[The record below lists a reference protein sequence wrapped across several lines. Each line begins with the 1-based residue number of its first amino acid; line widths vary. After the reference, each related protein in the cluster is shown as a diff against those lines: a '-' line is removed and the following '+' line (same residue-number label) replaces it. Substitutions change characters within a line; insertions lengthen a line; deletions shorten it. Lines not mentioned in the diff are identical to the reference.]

1 MPGPLDW
8 EPRTDDSRSGGSLPG
23 KGWRGVCAR
32 ACGRSVCVC
41 TRNPHKPNREEVK
54 PVVFFFFFMTLWRR
68 TGTHAHQAV
77 LEKGLHFHPKAWS
90 PLPLAADGRNG
101 WIWAKGAASWTP
113 PPARRPLPYV
123 GTPSRL
129 SFQSAWR
136 QAEPF

>member
-1 MPGPLDW
+1 MKAEVEGACR
-8 EPRTDDSRSGGSLPG
+8 ERGGE
-23 KGWRGVCAR
+23 VCAR
-32 ACGRSVCVC
+32 VRAGEVCASVPG
-41 TRNPHKPNREEVK
+41 THTNPTERRLSQSY
-54 PVVFFFFFMTLWRR
+54 FFFFFMTLWRR